1 MSAKKPQSRNETPW
15 RLLPYRALSASENM
29 AIDEAVFRL
38 NRPEGLP
45 PTLRFF
51 GWSPPAVSLGYFQ
64 KTVQEIDVD
73 FCRRAGVDIVRRP
86 TGGKAVLHEHELTYS
101 LVAAI
106 DHPLFTADIIETY
119 RVISACIVEALHRL
133 GLAPEVASKGRSA
146 VGTPLEGYCFA
157 APSKYELLVGGRKI
171 CGSAQVR
178 GGGAFLQHGS
188 LLIEI
193 DPDRA
198 AAAMGIEA
206 ASISR
211 STTTLREQLGRHL
224 ESEEL
229 ARILRGAFEDTL
241 GIHFA
246 EKGLTDP
253 EEKLK
258 QELLAG
264 KYSTDRW
271 NLEGKSIPGEDRS
284 LPEGLLEP

>member
-1 MSAKKPQSRNETPW
+1 MSAKKPQSRNEAPW
-15 RLLPYRALSASENM
+15 RLLPYRAWSAGENM

-64 KTVQEIDVD
+64 KTGQEIDVD
-73 FCRRAGVDIVRRP
+73 FCRRAGIDIVRRP

-106 DHPLFTADIIETY
+106 DHPLFTADILETY
-119 RVISACIVEALHRL
+119 RVISACMVEALKRL
-133 GLAPEVASKGRSA
+133 GLAPEMVSEGRSA
-146 VGTPLEGYCFA
+146 AGTPLEGYCFA
-157 APSKYELLVGGRKI
+157 APSKYELLVDGRKI

-178 GGGAFLQHGS
+178 AGGSFLQHGS
-188 LLIEI
+188 LLIDI
-193 DPDRA
+193 DPVRA
-198 AAAMGIEA
+198 AAAMGIA
-206 ASISR
+206 AAGISG

-224 ESEEL
+224 ASEEL
-229 ARILRGAFEDTL
+229 VRILREAFEDML
-241 GIHFA
+241 GIQLA
-246 EKGLTDP
+246 EEGLTETEDA
-253 EEKLK
+253 LK

-271 NLEGKSIPGEDRS
+271 NLEGKSIPDEDRPLS
-284 LPEGLLEP
+284 GG

>member
-1 MSAKKPQSRNETPW
+1 MSAKKPESKNESSW
-15 RLLPYRALSASENM
+15 RLLPCQALRASENM

-51 GWSPPAVSLGYFQ
+51 GWNPPAVSLGYFQ
-64 KTVQEIDVD
+64 KTFQEINVD
-73 FCRRAGVDIVRRP
+73 FCRREGIDIVRRP

-106 DHPLFTADIIETY
+106 DHPLFTADILETY
-119 RVISACIVEALHRL
+119 RVISSCIVEALNRL
-133 GLAPEVASKGRSA
+133 GLTPEMVYEGRSA

-157 APSKYELLVGGRKI
+157 APSKYELLVDGRKI

-188 LLIEI
+188 LLIDI
-193 DPDRA
+193 DPVRA

-206 ASISR
+206 ASISS
-211 STTTLREQLGRHL
+211 STTTLREQLGRHM
-224 ESEEL
+224 ESDEL
-229 ARILRGAFEDTL
+229 ASILRGAFEDTL
-241 GIHFA
+241 GIRLA
-246 EKGLTDP
+246 EAGLTET
-253 EEKLK
+253 EEALK

-264 KYSTDRW
+264 KYATSRW
-271 NLEGKSIPGEDRS
+271 NLEGKSSSSEDRS
-284 LPEGLLEP
+284 LSEC